1 MGDLEDLEEQVKLFP
16 VDFCLHIGLHS
27 STGGKECK
35 RMSVVDKRSPC
46 FSSSFLRVI
55 DLLMVQASRGLNQ
68 GNSVYHLA
76 ERFSLM

>member
-16 VDFCLHIGLHS
+16 VDFCLHTGLHS
-27 STGGKECK
+27 SPGGKECK
-35 RMSVVDKRSPC
+35 RVCVVDKHSPC
-46 FSSSFLRVI
+46 SSSFLRVI

-76 ERFSLM
+76 ERFSLL